1 MFEESLL
8 ESAHLI
14 RPQSRWTTAA
24 SFAIQ
29 ASIAAIIITIPLLHP
44 QALTLH
50 RAELTLTPPPH
61 DPPKPPPPQRVR
73 VEATEASGPTAPATQ
88 QHYAGPVID
97 RQLDPTRFGDE
108 PPATGTGINMAGNS
122 NPLASIGQPTTTE
135 PAIAVTPAA
144 RPSRVPIST
153 GVAAGL
159 LLAPITPIY
168 PVIAKAAHQEGT
180 VVIHAIISKT
190 GRIERATAESGP
202 ALLRQ
207 SALDAVI
214 AARYRPYML
223 NGSPT
228 EVETTFNVNFRL
240 NN

>member
-61 DPPKPPPPQRVR
+61 DPPKPPPQKPVH

-88 QHYAGPVID
+88 QPSALQQTI
-97 RQLDPTRFGDE
+97 RQLNPNTPGDE
-108 PPATGTGINMAGNS
+108 PPAPGTGINMASNT
-122 NPLASIGQPTTTE
+122 NPLASIGPTTTS
-135 PAIAVTPAA
+135 PAIAITPTAK
-144 RPSRVPIST
+144 PGPLNIST
-153 GVAAGL
+153 GVGVGL
-159 LLAPITPIY
+159 LLAPIRPIY
-168 PVIAKAAHQEGT
+168 PPIAIAARKEGT

-190 GRIERATAESGP
+190 GRIESATAESGP
-202 ALLRQ
+202 LMLQGA
-207 SALDAVI
+207 ALDAVR
-214 AARYRPYML
+214 AARYRPYLL
-223 NGSPT
+223 NGQPT
-228 EVETTFNVNFRL
+228 EVDTTFNVVFRL